1 MSHQDHESRLDR
13 IEKKIDDLS
22 DAMISLARA
31 EEKLTSIEKNNFAS
45 YERMN
50 RFSRK
55 LDNLE
60 KIVDDNARTVSIIT
74 KFFWI
79 FVTVATSGG
88 LGMYFFNV

>member
-1 MSHQDHESRLDR
+1 MSNQDHDSRLDR
-13 IEKKIDDLS
+13 IEQKIDDLS
-22 DAMISLARA
+22 QAMISLARA
-31 EEKLTSIEKNNFAS
+31 EEKLTSIEKNNFAH

-74 KFFWI
+74 RFFWI
-79 FVTVATSGG
+79 FVTLFTSGA
-88 LGMYFFNV
+88 LGMHFFNI

>member
-1 MSHQDHESRLDR
+1 MSQDYDSRLDR
-13 IEKKIDDLS
+13 IERKIDDLS

-31 EEKLTSIEKNNFAS
+31 EEKLTSIEKNNFAH

-55 LDNLE
+55 LDSLE
-60 KIVDDNARTVSIIT
+60 KIVNDNARTVSIIT
-74 KFFWI
+74 RFFWI

-88 LGMYFFNV
+88 LGMYFFNM